1 MSNGSKMLNRILLD
15 FINLKYWLQR
25 TLTDLSSIPKLP
37 VINSLSVTQR
47 MILVL
52 GKCQIIHNLPIHS
65 IYFFYMLKLFFPS
78 FYCRPPQCKTITLD
92 RGTDGLGFSIV
103 GGYGSPHGDL
113 PIYVK
118 TVFAKVSVQI
128 LSTLPH
134 KHSLTVVS
142 SWLISLWP
150 EVTPNG

>member
-1 MSNGSKMLNRILLD
+1 MSNRIKMLNRILLD
-15 FINLKYWLQR
+15 FINLKYWSQH
-25 TLTDLSSIPKLP
+25 TLTDLSSFPKLP
-37 VINSLSVTQR
+37 IINSLSVTQR

-65 IYFFYMLKLFFPS
+65 ICFFFFFYIPTLFFPS
-78 FYCRPPQCKTITLD
+78 FYCRPPQCKSITLD
-92 RGTDGLGFSIV
+92 RGPDGLGFSIV

-128 LSTLPH
+128 LSTLPP
-134 KHSLTVVS
+134 KHLFINSGQQLAY
-142 SWLISLWP
+142 
-150 EVTPNG
+150 